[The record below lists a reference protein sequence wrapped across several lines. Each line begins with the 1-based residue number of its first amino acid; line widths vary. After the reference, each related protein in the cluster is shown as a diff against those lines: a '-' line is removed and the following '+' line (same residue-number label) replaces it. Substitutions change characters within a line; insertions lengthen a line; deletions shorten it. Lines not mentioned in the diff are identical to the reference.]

1 MSIRSYRDLIVWR
14 EAMDLAVACH
24 RLVDAFPRVEKYG
37 LALQVR
43 RAAVSVP
50 ANIAEGRSRF
60 GTREFARFLSIARGS
75 LAELETHL
83 LLAQRL
89 GYVEAARMAPMLT
102 RIAEIG
108 RMLNALRGTLASR
121 ARQRRAGNYSDPPPA
136 PQPRGS
142 GRRG

>member
-1 MSIRSYRDLIVWR
+1 LGPKPYALHPNSDPNPHTTDRPGHSGRGWSRCIMVGPLESRSRGVHRPCTEVDRVSIRSYRDLIVWR

-24 RLVDAFPRVEKYG
+24 RLVDGFPRVEKYG

-75 LAELETHL
+75 LAE
-83 LLAQRL
+83 
-89 GYVEAARMAPMLT
+89 
-102 RIAEIG
+102 
-108 RMLNALRGTLASR
+108 
-121 ARQRRAGNYSDPPPA
+121 
-136 PQPRGS
+136 
-142 GRRG
+142 

>member
-24 RLVDAFPRVEKYG
+24 RLVDGFPRVEKYG

-50 ANIAEGRSRF
+50 ANIAEGRSRI

-75 LAELETHL
+75 LAELETHI

-89 GYVEAARMAPMLT
+89 GYVEPANTAPILA
-102 RIAEIG
+102 RIADIG
-108 RMLNALRGTLASR
+108 RMLNALRSTLASR
-121 ARQRRAGNYSDPPPA
+121 A
-136 PQPRGS
+136 
-142 GRRG
+142 